1 MERKIGEI
9 FDYKGKTLEVVKSP
23 EDIEKL
29 YCTDCYF
36 RIDCYFR
43 PFIGC
48 TCINA
53 ITGHCSRALRTDG
66 ADVIFKDVGK

>member
-1 MERKIGEI
+1 MERKIGEV

-23 EDIEKL
+23 EDIENW

-53 ITGHCSRALRTDG
+53 ITGHCSSGVRKDRTN
-66 ADVIFKDVGK
+66 VIFKDVQQ